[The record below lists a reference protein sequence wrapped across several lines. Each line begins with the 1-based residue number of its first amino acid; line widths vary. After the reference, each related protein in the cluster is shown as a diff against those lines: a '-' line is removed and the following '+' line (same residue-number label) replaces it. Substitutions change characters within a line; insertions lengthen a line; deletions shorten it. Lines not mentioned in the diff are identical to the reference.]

1 MFTIGIRLSA
11 WGSSNCQV
19 WQQVTT
25 LHPFATPFLALPCSI
40 RNNPP
45 YRDRM
50 SDFERYYRV
59 LGLKSGA
66 SLEEI
71 NQAYRQLAFQWH
83 PDRLPKDDLTLQAT
97 AQEKLKALNQARDQ
111 LRSRPLHL
119 QARTERSADKDSG
132 RGYAKRGQTRDD
144 YNPPPRPEPP
154 RAKASA
160 QAASSRSTVKQPSN
174 FASWQQSSPPPASKS
189 RRSTTDL
196 SGTDWQGADLRE
208 QDFSGRN
215 LSHANLSHANLSDA
229 FLHGVNLSHA
239 NLANAN
245 LFRANL
251 LQADLR
257 HAKLQGANLIGADL
271 SGADLSGADLQGAK
285 MGFSERLMVKLTGAI
300 LTGVI
305 MPNGSVHS

>member
-1 MFTIGIRLSA
+1 MR
-11 WGSSNCQV
+11 
-19 WQQVTT
+19 
-25 LHPFATPFLALPCSI
+25 H
-40 RNNPP
+40 NPTCL
-45 YRDRM
+45 DRM

-59 LGLKSGA
+59 LGLKPGA
-66 SLEEI
+66 SLEEV

-83 PDRLPKDDLTLQAT
+83 PDRLPKDDLTLQAE

-111 LRSRPLHL
+111 LRSRPLYY
-119 QARTERSADKDSG
+119 QGRTERHADRDSD
-132 RGYAKRGQTRDD
+132 RGDAKRGQTRDD
-144 YNPPPRPEPP
+144 YKQPPRPEPS
-154 RAKASA
+154 RANASA
-160 QAASSRSTVKQPSN
+160 QAAPSRSSVKQPSN
-174 FASWQQSSPPPASKS
+174 FASWEQPSPPPAPKS
-189 RRSTTDL
+189 RRATTDL

-229 FLHGVNLSHA
+229 FLHQVNLSHA
-239 NLANAN
+239 NLAHAN

-257 HAKLQGANLIGADL
+257 HAKLQGANLIGADF
-271 SGADLSGADLQGAK
+271 SGADLTGADLQGAK
-285 MGFSERLMVKLTGAI
+285 MGFAERLMVKLTGAI